1 MLKFYLKKNRN
12 EILRKE
18 KEALSLAMDQVETST
33 TIDSTQ
39 KDVKILKQI
48 IKTLEEKSMKEKNIY
63 QKQIQKKKNEIE
75 ILKEQLDEQRM
86 IERNLRNEIKHLT
99 SELRVYKQR

>member
-1 MLKFYLKKNRN
+1 LITNRN

-48 IKTLEEKSMKEKNIY
+48 IKTLEEKSMKEKSIF
-63 QKQIQKKKNEIE
+63 QKQLQKKKNEIE
-75 ILKEQLDEQRM
+75 ILKDQLDEQRM
-86 IERNLRNEIKHLT
+86 VERNLRNEIKHLT

>member
-1 MLKFYLKKNRN
+1 MITNRN

-48 IKTLEEKSMKEKNIY
+48 IKTLEEKSMKEKSIF
-63 QKQIQKKKNEIE
+63 QKQLQKKKNEIE
-75 ILKEQLDEQRM
+75 ILKDQLDEQRM
-86 IERNLRNEIKHLT
+86 VERNLRNEIKHLT